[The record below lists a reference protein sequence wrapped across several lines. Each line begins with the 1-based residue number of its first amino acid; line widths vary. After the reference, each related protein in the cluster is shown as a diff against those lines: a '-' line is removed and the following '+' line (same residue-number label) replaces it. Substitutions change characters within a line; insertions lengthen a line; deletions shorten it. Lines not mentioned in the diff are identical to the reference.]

1 MASAKLKVKS
11 ILLAGAVLTALTG
24 CGLITGGKRGTELLT
39 VDFPAGQTLR
49 YKFVSSRQITVA
61 WDAPGQAAQSANS
74 ATEKSSESLEM
85 VVSYSPVEINP
96 YGLTTVKATC
106 ESVKVSR
113 SKGPQR
119 DAAESFAGKT
129 FTFTVGPTGKI
140 EDYSQ
145 LDELLKEAGKKVF
158 RENTSQGRIKEPDM
172 INDIVASQWF
182 LWDAVSS
189 IEEPSKGIAVGQS
202 WHSKLSVPT
211 PMVMRKARDV
221 TYTLA
226 EVKPDERG
234 RLAVIHSFYSPADSV
249 PRGWPIPYSGTFQP
263 AGPFGVYRNYQVLD
277 LKGEGEELFNI
288 DAGRTQ
294 QYRQHYQLQ
303 LRASLLIPLPGAS
316 PTITIDQNL
325 TMTLIE
331 DQEARRKRQ
340 A

>member
-1 MASAKLKVKS
+1 MSSAKLKATP
-11 ILLAGAVLTALTG
+11 LLLTAAVLTALTG
-24 CGLITGGKRGTELLT
+24 CGPMTGDKGRPGGSKELLT

-49 YKFVSSRQITVA
+49 YKFISSRQITVS
-61 WDAPGQAAQSANS
+61 WDAAEQAAQSANR
-74 ATEKSSESLEM
+74 ATDKSSESMEM
-85 VVSYSPVEINP
+85 VVSYSPVEIDP
-96 YGLTTVKATC
+96 YGLTTIKATC

-129 FTFTVGPTGKI
+129 FTLAVGPTGKI
-140 EDYSQ
+140 ENYSQ
-145 LDELLKEAGKKVF
+145 LDELLKEAGKKAF
-158 RENTSQGRIKEPDM
+158 RANTGQGRIKDPDM

-189 IEEPSKGIAVGQS
+189 IESPSKGVAVGQS
-202 WHSKLSVPT
+202 WRSKLSVPT

-226 EVKPDERG
+226 EVRPGEQG
-234 RLAVIHSFYSPADSV
+234 RLAVIRSSYGPADSV
-249 PRGWPIPYSGTFQP
+249 PRGWPIPYSGSFQP
-263 AGPFGVYRNYQVLD
+263 AGAFGFYRNYQVLD

-294 QYRQHYQLQ
+294 QYSQHYRMQLK
-303 LRASLLIPLPGAS
+303 ASLLMLLPGAS

-331 DQEARRKRQ
+331 D
-340 A
+340 